1 MSLEIVIAVVAVALL
16 VQAFFAGAEIALI
29 SCDKIKLKTLAD
41 SGSQSAKLVMGA
53 FSEIERFVSTTL
65 VGINLALITSTV
77 VMTFYIE
84 KEYGR
89 GSEFYAV
96 LILSPLIVI
105 FGQIVPKAVFQR
117 KRDTAILWAIY
128 PLLVASWIFS
138 PVLIVVNIFT
148 KKLLTLIGNTKSV
161 FVTREELIGVIEGDT
176 TVPKVDYKDRII
188 KRIFR
193 FSETTVAEI
202 MIPLINVTSL
212 SEEATVRDAVRTI
225 NETGHTRIPIYSS
238 GTENITGMLHSFYLI
253 GENPDEKVKSFARPP
268 YYVPEAKYVDELLD
282 EMKEGIAGLAVVID
296 EYGVAAGIIA
306 LEDILEEVVG
316 EIEDE
321 YDKGARLWRKTGE
334 GEYLVN
340 PKMEIDVIND
350 ELALGIPE
358 SDDYETL
365 GGFLLTQSG
374 AIPRPGDKIK
384 HNGWQY
390 TITKAT
396 TRSIDEVRVAQ
407 KKKK

>member
-1 MSLEIVIAVVAVALL
+1 MSLEIVIAIVAVSL
-16 VQAFFAGAEIALI
+16 VVQGFFAGSEIALV
-29 SCDKIKLKTLAD
+29 SCDKIKLKSLAD
-41 SGSQSAKLVMGA
+41 GGSQSAKLVMNA
-53 FSEIERFVSTTL
+53 FSEIERFISTTL

-77 VMTFYIE
+77 VMTLYFE
-84 KEYGR
+84 KEYGK
-89 GSEFYAV
+89 GSELYAV

-117 KRDTAILWAIY
+117 RRDTAILWAIY
-128 PLLVASWIFS
+128 PLIVASWILY
-138 PVLIVVNIFT
+138 PVLAVVNVFT
-148 KKLLTLIGNTKSV
+148 KKILTLIGSTKSV

-176 TVPKVDYKDRII
+176 SVPRIDYKDRMI

-202 MIPLINVTSL
+202 MIPLINVSAL
-212 SEEATVRDAVRTI
+212 SEDAAVRDAICMI

-238 GTENITGMLHSFYLI
+238 RVDNITGMLHSFYLL
-253 GENPDEKVKSFARPP
+253 GENPDEKVRSFARPP
-268 YYVPEAKYVDELLD
+268 YYVPESKFVDELLD
-282 EMKEGIAGLAVVID
+282 EMKEGIAGLAVVVD
-296 EYGVAAGIIA
+296 EYGGAVGIIA

-334 GEYLVN
+334 NEYLVN
-340 PKMEIDVIND
+340 PKIEIDVIND

-365 GGFLLTQSG
+365 GGFLLMESG
-374 AIPRPGDKIK
+374 TIPRPGDKIR
-384 HNGWQY
+384 HGGWQF
-390 TITKAT
+390 TVTKAT
-396 TRSIDEVRVAQ
+396 SRSIDEVRVVQ

>member
-16 VQAFFAGAEIALI
+16 IQGFFAGAEIALI

-77 VMTFYIE
+77 VMTLYIE

-128 PLLVASWIFS
+128 PLLVASWILS
-138 PVLIVVNIFT
+138 PVLVVVNIFT
-148 KKLLTLIGNTKSV
+148 KKILTLIGNTKSV

-176 TVPKVDYKDRII
+176 NVPKVDYKDRII

-202 MIPLINVTSL
+202 MIPLINVTAL
-212 SEEATVRDAVRTI
+212 SDEATVRDAIRTI

-238 GTENITGMLHSFYLI
+238 QVDNITGMLHSFYLL
-253 GENPDEKVKSFARPP
+253 GENPDEKVKSFARTP

-296 EYGVAAGIIA
+296 EYGAAVGIIA

-334 GEYLVN
+334 NEYLVN
-340 PKMEIDVIND
+340 PKIEIDVIND

-358 SDDYETL
+358 SEDYETL

-384 HNGWQY
+384 HNGWQF
-390 TITKAT
+390 TVTKAT

>member
-1 MSLEIVIAVVAVALL
+1 MSLEIVIAIVAVALL

-41 SGSQSAKLVMGA
+41 GGSQSAKLVMGA

-340 PKMEIDVIND
+340 PKIEIDVIND

>member
-1 MSLEIVIAVVAVALL
+1 MSLEIVIAIVAVSLI
-16 VQAFFAGAEIALI
+16 VQGFFAGSEIALV
-29 SCDKIKLKTLAD
+29 SCDKIKLKSLAD
-41 SGSQSAKLVMGA
+41 GGSQSAKLVMNA
-53 FSEIERFVSTTL
+53 FSEIERFISTTL

-77 VMTFYIE
+77 VMTLYFE
-84 KEYGR
+84 KEYGK
-89 GSEFYAV
+89 GSELYAV

-117 KRDTAILWAIY
+117 RRDTAILWAIY
-128 PLLVASWIFS
+128 PLIVASWILY
-138 PVLIVVNIFT
+138 PVLAVVNVFT
-148 KKLLTLIGNTKSV
+148 KKILTLIGSTKSV

-176 TVPKVDYKDRII
+176 SVPRIDYKDRMI

-202 MIPLINVTSL
+202 MIPLINVSAL
-212 SEEATVRDAVRTI
+212 SEDATVRDAIRMI

-238 GTENITGMLHSFYLI
+238 RVDNITGMLHSFYLL
-253 GENPDEKVKSFARPP
+253 GENPDEKVRSFARPP
-268 YYVPEAKYVDELLD
+268 YYVPESKFVDELLD
-282 EMKEGIAGLAVVID
+282 EMKEGIAGLAVVVD
-296 EYGVAAGIIA
+296 EYGGAVGIIA

-321 YDKGARLWRKTGE
+321 YDKGVKLWRKTGE
-334 GEYLVN
+334 NEYLVN
-340 PKMEIDVIND
+340 PKIEIDVIND
-350 ELALGIPE
+350 DLALGIPE

-374 AIPRPGDKIK
+374 TIPRPGDKIR
-384 HNGWQY
+384 HGGWQF
-390 TITKAT
+390 TVTKAT
-396 TRSIDEVRVAQ
+396 SRSIDEVRVVQ

>member
-1 MSLEIVIAVVAVALL
+1 MSLEKVIAIGAVSLVV
-16 VQAFFAGAEIALI
+16 QGFFAGSEIALV
-29 SCDKIKLKTLAD
+29 SCDKIKLKSLAD
-41 SGSQSAKLVMGA
+41 GGSQSAKLVMNA
-53 FSEIERFVSTTL
+53 FSEIERFISTTL

-77 VMTFYIE
+77 VMTLYFE
-84 KEYGR
+84 KEYGK
-89 GSEFYAV
+89 GSELYAV

-117 KRDTAILWAIY
+117 RRDTAILWAIY
-128 PLLVASWIFS
+128 PLIVASWILY
-138 PVLIVVNIFT
+138 PVLAVVNVFT
-148 KKLLTLIGNTKSV
+148 KILTLIGSTKSV

-176 TVPKVDYKDRII
+176 SVPRIDYKDRMI

-202 MIPLINVTSL
+202 MIPLINVSAL
-212 SEEATVRDAVRTI
+212 SEDAAVRDAICMI

-238 GTENITGMLHSFYLI
+238 RVDNITGMLHSFYLL
-253 GENPDEKVKSFARPP
+253 GENPDEKVRSFARPP
-268 YYVPEAKYVDELLD
+268 YYVPESKFVDELLD
-282 EMKEGIAGLAVVID
+282 EMKEGIAGLAVVVD
-296 EYGVAAGIIA
+296 EYGGAVGIIA

-334 GEYLVN
+334 NEYLVN
-340 PKMEIDVIND
+340 PKIEIDVIND

-365 GGFLLTQSG
+365 GGFLLMESG
-374 AIPRPGDKIK
+374 TIPRPGDKIR
-384 HNGWQY
+384 HGGWQF
-390 TITKAT
+390 TVTKAT
-396 TRSIDEVRVAQ
+396 SRSIDEVRVVQ

>member
-1 MSLEIVIAVVAVALL
+1 MSLEIVIAIVAVSL
-16 VQAFFAGAEIALI
+16 VVQGFFAGSEIALV
-29 SCDKIKLKTLAD
+29 SCDKIKLKSLAD
-41 SGSQSAKLVMGA
+41 GGSQSAKLVMNA
-53 FSEIERFVSTTL
+53 FSEIERFISTTL

-77 VMTFYIE
+77 VMTLYFE
-84 KEYGR
+84 KEYGK
-89 GSEFYAV
+89 GSELYAV

-117 KRDTAILWAIY
+117 RRDTAILWAIY
-128 PLLVASWIFS
+128 PLIVASWILY
-138 PVLIVVNIFT
+138 PVLAVVNVFT
-148 KKLLTLIGNTKSV
+148 KKILTLIGSTKSV

-176 TVPKVDYKDRII
+176 SVPRIDYKDRMI

-202 MIPLINVTSL
+202 MIPLINVSAL
-212 SEEATVRDAVRTI
+212 NEDAAVRDAIRMI

-238 GTENITGMLHSFYLI
+238 RVDNITGMLHSFYLL
-253 GENPDEKVKSFARPP
+253 GENPDEKVRSFARPP
-268 YYVPEAKYVDELLD
+268 YYVPESKFVDELLD
-282 EMKEGIAGLAVVID
+282 EMKEGIAGLAVVVD
-296 EYGVAAGIIA
+296 EYGGAVGIIA

-334 GEYLVN
+334 NEYLVN
-340 PKMEIDVIND
+340 PKIEIDVIND

-365 GGFLLTQSG
+365 GGFLLMESG
-374 AIPRPGDKIK
+374 TIPRPGDKIR
-384 HNGWQY
+384 HGGWQF
-390 TITKAT
+390 TVTKAT
-396 TRSIDEVRVAQ
+396 SRSIDEVRVVQ

>member
-1 MSLEIVIAVVAVALL
+1 MSLEIVIAIVAVSLL
-16 VQAFFAGAEIALI
+16 VQGFFAGAEIALI

-41 SGSQSAKLVMGA
+41 GGSQSAKLVMNA

-77 VMTFYIE
+77 VMTLYIE

-96 LILSPLIVI
+96 LILAPLIVI

-128 PLLVASWIFS
+128 PLLVTSWILS

-148 KKLLTLIGNTKSV
+148 KKILTLIGNTKSV

-212 SEEATVRDAVRTI
+212 SEEATVRDAIRTI

-238 GTENITGMLHSFYLI
+238 RTDNITGMLHSFYLL
-253 GENPDEKVKSFARPP
+253 GENPDEKVKSFARTP

-296 EYGVAAGIIA
+296 EYGSAAGIIA

-334 GEYLVN
+334 NEYLVN
-340 PKMEIDVIND
+340 PKIEIDVIND

-374 AIPRPGDKIK
+374 AIPTPGEKIK

-390 TITKAT
+390 TITRAT

>member
-1 MSLEIVIAVVAVALL
+1 MSLEIVIAIVAVSL
-16 VQAFFAGAEIALI
+16 VVQGFFAGSEIALV
-29 SCDKIKLKTLAD
+29 SCDKIKLKSLAD
-41 SGSQSAKLVMGA
+41 GGSQSAKLVMNA
-53 FSEIERFVSTTL
+53 FSEIERFISTTL

-77 VMTFYIE
+77 VMTLYFE
-84 KEYGR
+84 KEYGK
-89 GSEFYAV
+89 GSELYAV

-117 KRDTAILWAIY
+117 RRDTAILWAIY
-128 PLLVASWIFS
+128 PLIVASWILY
-138 PVLIVVNIFT
+138 PVLAVVSVFT
-148 KKLLTLIGNTKSV
+148 KKILTLIGSTKSV

-176 TVPKVDYKDRII
+176 SVPRIDYKDRMI

-202 MIPLINVTSL
+202 MIPLINVSAL
-212 SEEATVRDAVRTI
+212 NEDAAVRDAIRMI

-238 GTENITGMLHSFYLI
+238 RVDNITGMLHSFYLL
-253 GENPDEKVKSFARPP
+253 GENPDEKVRSFARPP
-268 YYVPEAKYVDELLD
+268 YYVPESKFVDELLD
-282 EMKEGIAGLAVVID
+282 EMKEGIAGLAVVVD
-296 EYGVAAGIIA
+296 EYGGAVGIIA

-334 GEYLVN
+334 NEYLVN
-340 PKMEIDVIND
+340 PKIEIDVIND

-365 GGFLLTQSG
+365 GGFLLMESG
-374 AIPRPGDKIK
+374 TIPRPGDKIR
-384 HNGWQY
+384 HGGWQF
-390 TITKAT
+390 TVTKAT
-396 TRSIDEVRVAQ
+396 SRSIDEVRVVQ